1 MAGSNHKFNS
11 GGVRVEVRTVYITF
25 MNGDQLEYKAT
36 EEEILKAI
44 SDWYKGERWITLET
58 EMVTTIDDK
67 GEKWIK
73 EITLV

>member
-1 MAGSNHKFNS
+1 
-11 GGVRVEVRTVYITF
+11 VRTVYITF

-44 SDWYKGERWITLET
+44 SDWYKGERWITLEKET
-58 EMVTTIDDK
+58 MVTTIDGK